1 MSLVPNKAVL
11 ILFSWLPA
19 SAALSASLPPPAS
32 KTVDFIKDIQPIFT
46 GHCVQCHGPSR
57 QEAQFRL
64 DTKEIALKGGELGVA
79 IIPGKSAESLLIQA
93 VSGVKS
99 DLVMPKKGERLTAEQ
114 IGLLRAWID
123 QGGNWPEN
131 LAAPSD
137 DKRNHWAFKAPERPK
152 VPSAKHSR

>member
-46 GHCVQCHGPSR
+46 GHCVQCHGPNR

-79 IIPGKSAESLLIQA
+79 IVPGKSAESLLVQA
-93 VSGVKS
+93 VSGVRS

-123 QGGNWPEN
+123 QGANWPDE
-131 LAAPSD
+131 AAETKPL
-137 DKRNHWAFKAPERPK
+137 DKADWWSFKPASHP
-152 VPSAKHSR
+152 VPPTLG